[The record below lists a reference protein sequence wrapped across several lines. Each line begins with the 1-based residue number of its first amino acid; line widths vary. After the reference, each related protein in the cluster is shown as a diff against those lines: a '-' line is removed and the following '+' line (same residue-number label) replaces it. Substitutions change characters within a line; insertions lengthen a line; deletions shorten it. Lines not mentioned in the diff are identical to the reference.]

1 MKNYRGKGN
10 VPPPPRYALIGNRVK
25 ILRAAGNSVYPYIR
39 QGGPTNNDS
48 LGTGSWAIHWMS
60 EILSDHPL
68 VLTVIPRERR
78 ATHHDD
84 ASPCSRFHLSS
95 ACFS

>member
-1 MKNYRGKGN
+1 M
-10 VPPPPRYALIGNRVK
+10 PPRYALIGNRVK

-60 EILSDHPL
+60 EILSDHLL
-68 VLTVIPRERR
+68 VLTVIPASAEPHIMTMPAR
-78 ATHHDD
+78 AHDSTSPPF
-84 ASPCSRFHLSS
+84 ASVDLFEL
-95 ACFS
+95 